1 MFTMAA
7 RIKLTK
13 GKAKLRRSCGC
24 AVEASEGVIRVTV
37 DTSSIIADMIIMTP
51 ALRLVSH
58 PNQLE

>member
-37 DTSSIIADMIIMTP
+37 DMSSIIADMIIMTP
-51 ALRLVSH
+51 ALRLFSH
-58 PNQLE
+58 F